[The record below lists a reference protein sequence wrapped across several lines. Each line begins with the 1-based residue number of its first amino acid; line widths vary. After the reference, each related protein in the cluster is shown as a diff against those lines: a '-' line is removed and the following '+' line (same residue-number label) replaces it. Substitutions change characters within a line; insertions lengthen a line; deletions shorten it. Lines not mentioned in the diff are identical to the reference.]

1 MDIKKAIK
9 LIAFGFMFTLVDFNL
24 TLNGTTINVTPDFI
38 GWILMYLAYDKLGDY
53 MNGKSYMK
61 ILSLVLIVLSGA
73 LWLGDIVKPDLNTS
87 IIKTIANIASA
98 VYMFVLCTV
107 LEKLAH
113 DLSQY
118 RCGNHVC
125 SHPGTVCIGL

>member
-1 MDIKKAIK
+1 
-9 LIAFGFMFTLVDFNL
+9 
-24 TLNGTTINVTPDFI
+24 
-38 GWILMYLAYDKLGDY
+38 

-61 ILSLVLIVLSGA
+61 MLSLVVIVLSGA

-107 LEKLAH
+107 LEKLAR
-113 DLSQY
+113 DFGSSRESTIRTLRIFSRYGSFITTSQQILSSIP
-118 RCGNHVC
+118 CGAC
-125 SHPGTVCIGL
+125 SSIGLMLLTSQKTQW